1 MTMCAH
7 CPHDID
13 DHADRAVMACD
24 GNRPRSEHDENEEGW
39 LKLREVWDGGAR
51 PAHCPCPGF
60 KAEDVNLRA

>member
-1 MTMCAH
+1 MMCEN

-24 GNRPRSEHDENEEGW
+24 GNRPRSEWTENEAGI
-39 LKLREVWDGGAR
+39 LKCREVWDGGER

-60 KAEDVNLRA
+60 STQREDVAA